1 MLRLLVV
8 LVGIVLLVIDIV
20 LASVR
25 SEHVGIGFS
34 VLLVYLGLVASFLWI
49 YRR

>member
-8 LVGIVLLVIDIV
+8 LVAIILLVIDIV
-20 LASVR
+20 LASIR
-25 SEHVGIGFS
+25 SARVGIGFS
-34 VLLVYLGLVASFLWI
+34 VLLVYLGLVASFLWV

>member
-8 LVGIVLLVIDIV
+8 LVAIVLLVIDIV
-20 LASVR
+20 LASIK
-25 SEHVGIGFS
+25 SPGVGIGFS
-34 VLLVYLGLVASFLWI
+34 VLLIYLGLVASFLWI